1 MKNKLNIFSNHTIKN
16 FLLTLMPEYE
26 LKFMKLDA
34 IKQNIKATQA
44 NIIFINSNKD
54 FDLIDYINTIENCLI
69 ISNLKNISIDFD
81 NKNKFLKTPVSINY
95 IKNTIENFM
104 QNLKIKFHDLSIIN
118 EKLTNLNNNNFCYL
132 TKIELEI
139 LIYLIREKEAS
150 KNFIK
155 ENILNIRSNIETN
168 SLESHLT
175 RIRKKMSKVKTAV
188 KIYTRSEKISI
199 SV

>member
-1 MKNKLNIFSNHTIKN
+1 MKNKLNIFSNHMIKN

-26 LKFMKLDA
+26 LKFIKLDA

-44 NIIFINSNKD
+44 NIIFINSHKD
-54 FDLIDYINTIENCLI
+54 SDLIDYINTIENCLI
-69 ISNLKNISIDFD
+69 ISNLKNIIIDFD
-81 NKNKFLKTPVSINY
+81 NKNKFLNTPVSINY
-95 IKNTIENFM
+95 IKNTIENFL

-139 LIYLIREKEAS
+139 LIHLIREKEAS